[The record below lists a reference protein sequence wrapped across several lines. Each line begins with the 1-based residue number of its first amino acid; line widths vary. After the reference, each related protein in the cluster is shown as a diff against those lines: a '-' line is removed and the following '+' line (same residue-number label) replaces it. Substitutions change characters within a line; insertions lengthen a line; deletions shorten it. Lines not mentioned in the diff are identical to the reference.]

1 MRKKDNTR
9 IFFIIISFII
19 MIINLSCSNSK
30 AERTVKVIRAP
41 FLITVHAMGE
51 LKSEKSLYIFC
62 PSVRRI
68 WRYTLTYLAPE
79 GKPVKAGDIIAEF
92 DTKEIREKLMLRESK
107 LETEKKE
114 LEKIRILEEET
125 LESLKLQLAEIEVR
139 RNKAERKAS
148 QPEQFTAMNEVK
160 KARMDL
166 ELVNLEYNL
175 SKGRIKNQVRGM
187 RAKSHSKEILVGKL
201 EKEVKTLK
209 ESIIKMKVK
218 APKNGIVVYST
229 DWRGNKRSVGET
241 IWKGETIMELP
252 DLKHMLVA
260 AVIPESQAGKI
271 KKELDVEIRL
281 DSNPDIL
288 FKGKAKSLGRI
299 FRTKSNEKPAIVFD
313 TIISINNPDAEIMR
327 PGMAASVDIII
338 SSKDNVLQIP
348 ESAII
353 YNDDGLYVMKRALL
367 GKKKLV
373 QIKIGMRSS
382 GKVEILG
389 GVKQNDK
396 LIILSDNNGDSE

>member
-1 MRKKDNTR
+1 
-9 IFFIIISFII
+9 
-19 MIINLSCSNSK
+19 
-30 AERTVKVIRAP
+30 
-41 FLITVHAMGE
+41 MGE

-79 GKPVKAGDIIAEF
+79 GKPVKAGDILAEF

-107 LETEKKE
+107 FETEKKE

-139 RNKAERKAS
+139 RNKAERKAN
-148 QPEQFTAMNEVK
+148 QPEQFAAMNEVK
-160 KARMDL
+160 KVRMDL
-166 ELVNLEYNL
+166 ELVNLEYAL
-175 SKGRIKNQVRGM
+175 SKGRIKNQARGM
-187 RAKSHSKEILVGKL
+187 RAKIYSKEILTGKL

-218 APKNGIVVYST
+218 APENGIVVYST

-252 DLKHMLVA
+252 DLNHMLVA

-271 KKELDVEIRL
+271 KRKLDVEIRL

-288 FKGKAKSLGRI
+288 FKGKVKSLLRI
-299 FRTKSNEKPAIVFD
+299 FRAKSNEKPAIVFD
-313 TIISINNPDAEIMR
+313 TIISIINPDAEIMR

-396 LIILSDNNGDSE
+396 LIILSDNNGDYE

>member
-1 MRKKDNTR
+1 
-9 IFFIIISFII
+9 
-19 MIINLSCSNSK
+19 
-30 AERTVKVIRAP
+30 
-41 FLITVHAMGE
+41 MG
-51 LKSEKSLYIFC
+51 
-62 PSVRRI
+62 
-68 WRYTLTYLAPE
+68 A
-79 GKPVKAGDIIAEF
+79 
-92 DTKEIREKLMLRESK
+92 
-107 LETEKKE
+107 
-114 LEKIRILEEET
+114 KI
-125 LESLKLQLAEIEVR
+125 
-139 RNKAERKAS
+139 
-148 QPEQFTAMNEVK
+148 
-160 KARMDL
+160 
-166 ELVNLEYNL
+166 
-175 SKGRIKNQVRGM
+175 
-187 RAKSHSKEILVGKL
+187 HSKEILVGKL

-218 APKNGIVVYST
+218 APKDGIVVYST

-271 KKELDVEIRL
+271 KKGLDVEIRL

-288 FKGKAKSLGRI
+288 FKGKVKSLGRI

-313 TIISINNPDAEIMR
+313 TIVSINNPDAEIMR

-353 YNDDGLYVMKRALL
+353 YNDDGLYVMKRGIL

-382 GKVEILG
+382 GKVEIIG